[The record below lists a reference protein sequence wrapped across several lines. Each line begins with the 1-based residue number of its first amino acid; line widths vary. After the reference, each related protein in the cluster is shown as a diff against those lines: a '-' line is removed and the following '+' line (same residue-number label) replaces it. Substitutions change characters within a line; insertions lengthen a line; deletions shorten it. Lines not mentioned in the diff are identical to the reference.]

1 MLKPLQLN
9 KSLHCAL
16 ALLLLLLNFSVIAH
30 QTDTDAAHHAEHH
43 CSLFS
48 ACAHAISGDVIS
60 TVLSKS
66 KFITTSERLLRP
78 ATVTVYQLQAR
89 GPPLLS

>member
-1 MLKPLQLN
+1 MLKSLLSI
-9 KSLHCAL
+9 KSFHCTL
-16 ALLLLLLNFSVIAH
+16 TLLLLLLNFSVIAH

-48 ACAHAISGDVIS
+48 ACAHAISGDVLNLE
-60 TVLSKS
+60 LSKS
-66 KFITTSERLLRP
+66 TFFTAPERLLHSP
-78 ATVTVYQLQAR
+78 KVTIYKRQAR

>member
-1 MLKPLQLN
+1 MHKPLLSN

-48 ACAHAISGDVIS
+48 ACAHAIDGDVIN

-66 KFITTSERLLRP
+66 KFFKTSERLLRLV
-78 ATVTVYQLQAR
+78 TVNVYQLQAR